1 MFAELFPF
9 TILLSTRWFAPPDPL
24 PFVRQTI
31 ESCLKGILIHLIS
44 VTLKYFKNIN
54 LEIQNLNNL
63 YQSYPLDGE
72 ITSFG
77 IVLFTVSFATLISEE
92 KESNLA

>member
-1 MFAELFPF
+1 MSKRNVNTSYF
-9 TILLSTRWFAPPDPL
+9 RY
-24 PFVRQTI
+24 I
-31 ESCLKGILIHLIS
+31 E
-44 VTLKYFKNIN
+44 VYIN
-54 LEIQNLNNL
+54 LESQNLNNL

-77 IVLFTVSFATLISEE
+77 IVLFTVSFVTLISEE